1 MITNTIMSLEV
12 ISINIKVT
20 RKLAMVQ
27 LDPIVW
33 SPLPSTA
40 PSPCCWNRQ
49 VTNPL
54 KKQVMAMDEL
64 WVMSCQEWPGRPTDL
79 EEAAHTT
86 HHEKI
91 CPWSTKWQ
99 NGHDS
104 LAGQMQIPICKFK
117 SHCNPMTV
125 GSTYNLAFEICT
137 PPLNLLPSSSLT
149 CPSALPQ
156 LPQRRGWS
164 QAAKLLRKSLAL
176 SLTSRYQPASL
187 VIK

>member
-1 MITNTIMSLEV
+1 
-12 ISINIKVT
+12 
-20 RKLAMVQ
+20 
-27 LDPIVW
+27 
-33 SPLPSTA
+33 
-40 PSPCCWNRQ
+40 
-49 VTNPL
+49 
-54 KKQVMAMDEL
+54 MDEL
-64 WVMSCQEWPGRPTDL
+64 WVMSCQEWPGRPADL

-104 LAGQMQIPICKFK
+104 LAGQMQIPIRKFK

-149 CPSALPQ
+149 CPTALPQ
-156 LPQRRGWS
+156 LPQRRVEAKQLNDSGKAWHCLWLHGINQPLS
-164 QAAKLLRKSLAL
+164 SLNRLDEYAALLKMVRNGLGKPPWFNLKIIKGIL
-176 SLTSRYQPASL
+176 IYQVHRDIITAA
-187 VIK
+187 